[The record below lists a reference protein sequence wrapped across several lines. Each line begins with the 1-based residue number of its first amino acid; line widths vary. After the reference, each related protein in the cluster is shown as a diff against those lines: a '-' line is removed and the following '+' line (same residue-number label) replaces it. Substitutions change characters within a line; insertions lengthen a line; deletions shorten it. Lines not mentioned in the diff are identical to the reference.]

1 MTNRL
6 ARIKHAKRAP
16 NKLAYTIHSY
26 AYSDAIASTIVSC
39 DKHQMQY
46 CNLLVLNACH
56 SVVFVQKQDFQ
67 LKMIIA
73 HDWQCM
79 KVRMKWL
86 YSSHSCAVVGYGPL
100 LFYVLPNRTI
110 QRTFEHRELSLCN
123 NCILCRQSECF
134 NAFLALESNEDWTV
148 NMYFGVAV
156 NTKSWSKN
164 LQVVHCA
171 IRRKCW
177 FHCMLSSIAKYV
189 NNCASCANKKPYYT
203 LFLFHKPQIRQT
215 KSHKLKLFVFL
226 RMRVLNRSLALA
238 HCYNIWIGEA
248 LP

>member
-1 MTNRL
+1 MSFGCICAKTGFSVENDHSTRL
-6 ARIKHAKRAP
+6 AMHESSNEMA
-16 NKLAYTIHSY
+16 LL
-26 AYSDAIASTIVSC
+26 IAFMC
-39 DKHQMQY
+39 R
-46 CNLLVLNACH
+46 CWLWP
-56 SVVFVQKQDFQ
+56 
-67 LKMIIA
+67 IA
-73 HDWQCM
+73 
-79 KVRMKWL
+79 V
-86 YSSHSCAVVGYGPL
+86 
-100 LFYVLPNRTI
+100 YVLPNRTI
-110 QRTFEHRELSLCN
+110 QRTFKHRELSLCN
-123 NCILCRQSECF
+123 DCILCRQSECF

-189 NNCASCANKKPYYT
+189 NKCASCANKKPYYT

-226 RMRVLNRSLALA
+226 RMRVSNRSLALA